1 MNTTRRTI
9 GSMPS
14 RRPSPAQTPPITAS
28 PRSRRSGGGVAAALM
43 PVMLSVTVVLPVSLR
58 SGDRTPAPPGEDA
71 DPQESHWD
79 FKWSRTTAGGDRRSP
94 IPHGMAREGPL
105 APLAGQAEREQDRAD
120 GAEQRRPQ
128 VAEAQVEHVD
138 LVEQEQRAERADD
151 EPGSERGGVE
161 AIHAASLHAA
171 LASTPGLRSA
181 TWLPPKSKLRLKA
194 LSTCLPPSQSVKLD
208 WLLTTCSSPMPTS
221 PWITRRFTP
230 ASSTGLWRQSTSR
243 PPLSRSSTRA

>member
-43 PVMLSVTVVLPVSLR
+43 PVMLSAS
-58 SGDRTPAPPGEDA
+58 AP
-71 DPQESHWD
+71 
-79 FKWSRTTAGGDRRSP
+79 F
-94 IPHGMAREGPL
+94 
-105 APLAGQAEREQDRAD
+105 AGQPEREQDRAD

-128 VAEAQVEHVD
+128 VAEAQVDHVD

-151 EPGSERGGVE
+151 EPGRERGGVE

>member
-1 MNTTRRTI
+1 MTPRPPAAVAAMNTTRRTI

-14 RRPSPAQTPPITAS
+14 RRPSPAQTPPSTAS

-43 PVMLSVTVVLPVSLR
+43 PAMFAVSAVVL
-58 SGDRTPAPPGEDA
+58 
-71 DPQESHWD
+71 
-79 FKWSRTTAGGDRRSP
+79 AGADRRSS
-94 IPHGMAREGPL
+94 IPGGRAREGPL
-105 APLAGQAEREQDRAD
+105 PFPDKPEHEQDRAD
-120 GAEQRRPQ
+120 GAQQRRPQ

-138 LVEQEQRAERADD
+138 LVEQEQRAERAHD
-151 EPGSERGGVE
+151 EPGDERGGIE
-161 AIHAASLHAA
+161 AAHAAFLHAA

-181 TWLPPKSKLRLKA
+181 IRLRPKSKLRSKA
-194 LSTCLPPSQSVKLD
+194 LSTCLPPSQSVKVD

-230 ASSTGLWRQSTSR
+230 APSTGLWRQSTSR

>member
-1 MNTTRRTI
+1 MNTTRSTI

-43 PVMLSVTVVLPVSLR
+43 PVMLSV
-58 SGDRTPAPPGEDA
+58 
-71 DPQESHWD
+71 
-79 FKWSRTTAGGDRRSP
+79 
-94 IPHGMAREGPL
+94 L
-105 APLAGQAEREQDRAD
+105 APLAGQAEREEDRAD

-138 LVEQEQRAERADD
+138 LVEQEQRAERAHD
-151 EPGSERGGVE
+151 EPGDERGRIE
-161 AIHAASLHAA
+161 AAHAASLHAA

-181 TWLPPKSKLRLKA
+181 IRLRPKSKLRSKA
-194 LSTCLPPSQSVKLD
+194 LSTCLPPSQSVKVD

-230 ASSTGLWRQSTSR
+230 APSTGLWRQSTAWPR
-243 PPLSRSSTRA
+243 LSRSSTRA